1 MTLQYIHDNLLYDLV
16 IDGCIKYHG
25 NVDYVT
31 SHLNDGTSNTM
42 DISDRQSPKLMEFVK
57 NYKKAKKKNPSL
69 TVEQF
74 YNQRRAI

>member
-1 MTLQYIHDNLLYDLV
+1 MTLQYIHDNLLYDLI
-16 IDGCIKYHG
+16 IDGQIKYHG

-31 SHLNDGTSNTM
+31 SHLNDGASNTM
-42 DISDRQSPKLMEFVK
+42 DISDQQSPELMEIVK

-74 YNQRRAI
+74 YNQ